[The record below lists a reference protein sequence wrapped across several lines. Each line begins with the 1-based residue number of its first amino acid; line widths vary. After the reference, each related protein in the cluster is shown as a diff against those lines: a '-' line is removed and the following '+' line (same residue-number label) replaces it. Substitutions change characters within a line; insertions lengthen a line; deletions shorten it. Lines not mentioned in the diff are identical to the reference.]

1 MIKGLYAAFTAMESS
16 WRYYDLLSNN
26 IANVSTPGYKREIAS
41 NQAFGDILLSRQ
53 TPTVSPLS
61 SRIQDVVGQI
71 GTGKLLTDFTT
82 DFTQGTFQTTG
93 NEFDLGTDRGFFA
106 VQTPDGNTFYTRD
119 GRFSRDSEGTLVTS
133 HGYFVLNADG
143 GRISLPAESV
153 SVDPDGVISREGEV
167 IDQIRVL
174 DFAPGQLA
182 RAGEAFFSATGE
194 GTQVTGGVRQGI
206 LELSNATLIDDLTTL
221 LTVHRAYQ
229 ANQTVL
235 AKLDITLDQAAGQL
249 GIFGR

>member
-26 IANVSTPGYKREIAS
+26 VANVSTPGYKREVAS
-41 NQAFGDILLSRQ
+41 NQAFSDVLLSRQ
-53 TPTVSPLS
+53 TPVPSPLS
-61 SRIQDVVGQI
+61 TRIQDVVGQI

-82 DFTQGTFQTTG
+82 DFAQGTLQTSG
-93 NEFDLGTDRGFFA
+93 NEFDLATGRGFFA

-119 GRFSRDSEGTLVTS
+119 GRFNRDAEGTLVTS
-133 HGYFVLNADG
+133 HGYLVLNAQG
-143 GRISLPAESV
+143 GRITLPAESV
-153 SVDPDGVISREGEV
+153 TVDADGVISREGQA
-167 IDQIRVL
+167 IDQLQVR
-174 DFAPGQLA
+174 DFTPGQLS
-182 RAGEAFFSATGE
+182 RAGEAFFSATGA
-194 GTQVTGGVRQGI
+194 GVQVAGGVRQGV

-235 AKLDITLDQAAGQL
+235 SKLDMTLDLAAGQL